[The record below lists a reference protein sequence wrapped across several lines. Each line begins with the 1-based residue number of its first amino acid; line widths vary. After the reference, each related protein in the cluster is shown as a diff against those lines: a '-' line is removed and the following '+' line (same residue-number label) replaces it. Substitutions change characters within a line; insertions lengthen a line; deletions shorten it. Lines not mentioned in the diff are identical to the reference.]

1 MGTLFLIDSY
11 RISRYFFGR
20 RSFMAQ
26 SMGFRNA
33 SLPRAQTGAL
43 ESGLLRVWGKI
54 KLGILRTVFWAYERG
69 TWQYDL
75 FVLAILAFIFLSPR
89 GWFND
94 RPTLELTDLRHQ
106 QGFVEMGNDKRGW
119 RYLVDARLVESLEAT
134 KPEDAIQIILSRQLH
149 KPFTVLSI
157 VPITDKNKVVLGYTV
172 LVNRQ
177 FRKGSDE

>member
-1 MGTLFLIDSY
+1 
-11 RISRYFFGR
+11 
-20 RSFMAQ
+20 MAQ

-33 SLPRAQTGAL
+33 SLPRAQPGAL
-43 ESGLLRVWGKI
+43 ESGLLRVWEKI
-54 KLGILRTVFWAYERG
+54 KLGTLRTVFWAYERG

-149 KPFTVLSI
+149 QPFTVLSI